1 MVLFAVVASRE
12 FTLSLCCL
20 VYLFSSLSAPS
31 KYLLKATVEKK
42 IQPKRECFICSGCE
56 EPLQD
61 ITSKG
66 KANFEKMLIDIGKES
81 LLSRLNVLMPRYHNT
96 CQKSLFTTLKSKN
109 RKRKSDESSTPD
121 SR

>member
-1 MVLFAVVASRE
+1 M
-12 FTLSLCCL
+12 
-20 VYLFSSLSAPS
+20 SSKSDS
-31 KYLLKATVEKK
+31 GEK
-42 IQPKRECFICSGCE
+42 IQPKRECFICSGCK

-61 ITSKG
+61 ITPKG

-96 CQKSLFTTLKSKN
+96 YRLSLFNTLKSKN